1 MCDQRLNGRVPCERA
16 LATPA
21 AAERLTRH
29 VHDRDGEKHAD
40 HRAPAAL
47 CSERQHERNLNAGQP
62 AGGCRRQPARRR
74 PASRE
79 AVESVDTQLVEP
91 KQGRRERVPAP
102 NGACHAAQDR
112 LARSMP
118 AHPPVQPG
126 ITFRHFT
133 VAVFVVHAGRVLLHY
148 HRKLGKWLPPGGHI
162 EDDELP
168 DQAALREVLEETGIR
183 VRLIGPR
190 GLPIESPLQL
200 VVPAGIQV
208 ETIYL
213 GHQHIDLVYFARP
226 EPDDLAAAEID
237 ARLAASD
244 RVGWY
249 AEGELEA
256 LGVDDEIR
264 AWCRRVL
271 DTLAG
276 TC

>member
-1 MCDQRLNGRVPCERA
+1 
-16 LATPA
+16 
-21 AAERLTRH
+21 
-29 VHDRDGEKHAD
+29 
-40 HRAPAAL
+40 
-47 CSERQHERNLNAGQP
+47 
-62 AGGCRRQPARRR
+62 
-74 PASRE
+74 
-79 AVESVDTQLVEP
+79 
-91 KQGRRERVPAP
+91 
-102 NGACHAAQDR
+102 
-112 LARSMP
+112 MP

-126 ITFRHFT
+126 VTFRHFT

-168 DQAALREVLEETGIR
+168 DHAALREVLEETGIR
-183 VRLIGPR
+183 ACLIGPR
-190 GLPIESPLQL
+190 GLPIEKAPLQL

-208 ETIYL
+208 EDIYP

-226 EPDDLAAAEID
+226 EADNLAAAEID
-237 ARLAASD
+237 PRLAESD

-249 AEGELEA
+249 AEAELGA

-264 AWCRRVL
+264 AWCRRAL